1 MRTIRYLLV
10 LLSFAAAGLLLLAC
24 GDDDSGDNGEARTLV
39 VITHSS
45 FDINRDLL
53 DQFGREH
60 NARVEIR
67 KGGDAN
73 EVVNRALLN
82 AGNPEGDVLYGV
94 DNLTL
99 QRTAGKGVFEEY
111 SATPRDRVP
120 ADIRAQMGD
129 SHEVTPV
136 DYGYVA
142 LNFDRA
148 AGAPPARFEELTTP
162 QWRGKLVVEDPA
174 TSSPGL
180 QFLAT
185 TVAHFGE
192 TGPYTWRDYWRDLR
206 ANGVLV
212 VDGWEAAYNTHFS
225 RNGGD
230 RPLVVSYT
238 TSPAAE
244 VFFSEGKLTEPPTLN
259 VIPGGSKLFRQVE
272 GAGVLKG
279 TKQPELAR
287 VFIDFL
293 LSDAVQAQ
301 IPETMFVYPAVTGI
315 ETPDWW
321 RWARVDVQ
329 PAPLQVDATTVA
341 RWVREWTEIMRR

>member
-1 MRTIRYLLV
+1 MRTTYLSI
-10 LLSFAAAGLLLLAC
+10 LLIVAAAVFVLGC
-24 GDDDSGDNGEARTLV
+24 GDDDGQTRTLV

-53 DQFGREH
+53 ERFEQEH
-60 NARVEIR
+60 DAKVEIR

-99 QRTAGKGVFEEY
+99 PRAVKAGVFEEY
-111 SATPRDRVP
+111 SAARRESIP
-120 ADIRAQMGD
+120 ADVRADVGD
-129 SHEVTPV
+129 TREVTPV
-136 DYGYVA
+136 DFGYVA

-148 AGAPPARFEELTTP
+148 AGAPPDRLEDLTSSK
-162 QWRGKLVVEDPA
+162 WRGKLVVEDPGS
-174 TSSPGL
+174 SSPGL

-192 TGPYTWRDYWRDLR
+192 TGAYTWKDYWRELR
-206 ANGVLV
+206 ANDALV
-212 VDGWEAAYNTHFS
+212 VDGWDAAYNTHFS

-244 VFFSEGKLTEPPTLN
+244 VFFSEGALTEPPTLN
-259 VIPGGSKLFRQVE
+259 VVPPGLKLFRQVE
-272 GAGVLKG
+272 AAGVLKG
-279 TKQPELAR
+279 AREPGLAR
-287 VFIDFL
+287 AFIDFL
-293 LSDAVQAQ
+293 LSDEVQAQ
-301 IPETMFVYPAVTGI
+301 IPETMFVYPVIPGLEA
-315 ETPDWW
+315 PDWW
-321 RWARVDVQ
+321 QWADVDVQ
-329 PAPLQVDATTVA
+329 PAPLYADATTVS
-341 RWVREWTEIMRR
+341 RWVREWTDIMRR

>member
-1 MRTIRYLLV
+1 M
-10 LLSFAAAGLLLLAC
+10 
-24 GDDDSGDNGEARTLV
+24 
-39 VITHSS
+39 
-45 FDINRDLL
+45 
-53 DQFGREH
+53 
-60 NARVEIR
+60 EIR

-73 EVVNRALLN
+73 EIVNRAVLN
-82 AGNPEGDVLYGV
+82 AGNPEGDVLFGI

-99 QRTAGKGVFEEY
+99 ARTRGKGVFEEY
-111 SATPRDRVP
+111 AAARRDRVP
-120 ADIRAQMGD
+120 ADIRADLGD
-129 SHEVTPV
+129 SREVTPI

-148 AGAPPARFEELTTP
+148 AGSPPARFEDLTTAA
-162 QWRGKLVVEDPA
+162 WRGKLVVEDPA

-192 TGPYTWRDYWRDLR
+192 TGAYTWKDYWRDLR
-206 ANGVLV
+206 RNDALV

-244 VFFSEGKLTEPPTLN
+244 VFFSEGKLSEPPTSN
-259 VIPGGSKLFRQVE
+259 VVPAGTKLFRQVE
-272 GAGVLKG
+272 AAGILQG

-287 VFIDFL
+287 EFVDFL
-293 LSDAVQAQ
+293 LSDEVQAQ
-301 IPETMFVYPAVTGI
+301 IPETMFVYSAIPGL
-315 ETPDWW
+315 ETPEWW
-321 RWARVDVQ
+321 KWAAVDVQ
-329 PAPLQVDATTVA
+329 PAPS
-341 RWVREWTEIMRR
+341 E